1 MHILCIYYVYSMCI
15 VRSHF
20 RSRFASCSELCV
32 QNSCV
37 QPAAMADPPSM
48 IRIGKEKYMT
58 YKCGRGSDWAG
69 WGEVLWLMK
78 EENNNWYAF
87 DAPETPVPTE
97 VNHDKVNFETDD
109 ADAHVAGGY
118 IKWTA
123 FVLRS

>member
-1 MHILCIYYVYSMCI
+1 MCI

-48 IRIGKEKYMT
+48 IR

-87 DAPETPVPTE
+87 DAAEPPVPTE
-97 VNHDKVNFETDD
+97 VNPYKVNFETDD
-109 ADAHVAGGY
+109 ADGHIVG
-118 IKWTA
+118 
-123 FVLRS
+123 V